1 MATITTAMTDD
12 RIAQEIGQRVA
23 QLRLNANVTQQEV
36 SEATGISRP
45 RLVRL
50 ETEGVAKLITLIGV
64 LRFFG
69 RIDLLDGFIPEP
81 QPSPLELAKL
91 EGKRR
96 QRASGRRRAEADD
109 DTEGAEW

>member
-1 MATITTAMTDD
+1 M
-12 RIAQEIGQRVA
+12 A

-69 RIDLLDGFIPEP
+69 R
-81 QPSPLELAKL
+81 
-91 EGKRR
+91 
-96 QRASGRRRAEADD
+96 
-109 DTEGAEW
+109 EGAAEILDYFEGSSCILILID